1 MREAFRASIVHCL
14 ADAGQVSEKGSDPFV
29 LEYFEDGLLIIEDG
43 VVVETG
49 DASALLPQLDAAVS
63 VTDYTGKIIV
73 PGFIDCHVHFPQL
86 DIIASHGEQLLD
98 WLNRYAYPVE
108 AAFADEAHAREVAG
122 VFLDE
127 LLVNGTTTALVFGT
141 VHPHSADAIF
151 EAAKARGMRLIAG
164 KVLMDINCPAEL
176 RDDPVSAYADSKT
189 LIERWHGKDRLGYA
203 ITPRF
208 ALTSSEEQLAAAGR
222 LAAEYPDVWVHTH
235 LAENIAEVEEI
246 AQQFPDSRS
255 YLDVYDRFG
264 LLRERSVFAHCLHM
278 DEIDRQCMAEKG
290 GAVAFCPTSNLF
302 LGSGLFDL
310 HAMRQADVPVG
321 LGSDVG
327 GGTSLS
333 MLKTASEAY
342 KVLHLQDQALPAAS
356 ALYLATLGAAEALY
370 LDDKIGNF
378 EQGMEADFV
387 VLDPAG
393 TSLSKRRTDISSS
406 IEETLFAI
414 TMLGDDRHVAAT
426 YVAGAKARIR

>member
-1 MREAFRASIVHCL
+1 MREAFRASVVHCL
-14 ADAGQVSEKGSDPFV
+14 AGPGEVSAKGAEPFA
-29 LEYFEDGLLIIEDG
+29 LEYFEDGLLIVENG
-43 VVVETG
+43 VVLEAG
-49 DASALLPQLDAAVS
+49 DASVLLPQLDASVA

-86 DIIASHGEQLLD
+86 DIIASYGEQLLD

-108 AAFADEAHAREVAG
+108 AEFTDEAHAREVAG

-127 LLVNGTTTALVFGT
+127 LLINGTTTALVFGT
-141 VHPHSADAIF
+141 VHAHSADAIF
-151 EAAKARGMRLIAG
+151 EAAEARGMRLIAG
-164 KVLMDINCPAEL
+164 KVLMDTNCPVEL
-176 RDDPVSAYADSKT
+176 QDDPKSAYADSKT
-189 LIERWHGKDRLGYA
+189 LIERWHGKGRLGYA

-222 LAAEYPDVWVHTH
+222 LAAEYPDVWMHTH
-235 LAENIAEVEEI
+235 LAENTDEVEQI
-246 AQQFPDSRS
+246 ARQFPESRS
-255 YLDVYDRFG
+255 YLDVYDHFG

-278 DEIDRQCMAEKG
+278 DDIDRRRMAEKG
-290 GAVAFCPTSNLF
+290 GAAAFCPTSNLF

-321 LGSDVG
+321 LGTDVG

-378 EQGMEADFV
+378 EPGMEADFV

-393 TSLSKRRTDISSS
+393 TSLSKRRTDITSS

-414 TMLGDDRHVAAT
+414 IMLGDDRHVAAT
-426 YVAGAKARIR
+426 YVAGTKARIR